1 MPNNIILVG
10 MPASGKTTIGNLL
23 AEKLSDY
30 TLIDT
35 DSLIE
40 KTQGMTITDIFKKY
54 SEDYFRKL
62 EHDTIQMICSGN
74 NKIISIGGG
83 AFENPHNRATL
94 LKFGK
99 VFYLKSNLDILY
111 YRISKDSTRPLLQ
124 NENPKQ
130 VLENLLSKREENY
143 KKAHYTIDTS
153 EMKEDEIVRF
163 IINETNSQSSNQR

>member
-23 AEKLSDY
+23 SEKLPDY

-40 KTQGMTITDIFKKY
+40 KTQGLSITEIFKKY

-62 EHDTIQMICSGN
+62 EYETIQMICSGGSK
-74 NKIISIGGG
+74 KIVSIGGG
-83 AFENPHNRATL
+83 AFENPNNRATL

-99 VFYLKSNLDILY
+99 VFYLKSDLDILY
-111 YRISKDSTRPLLQ
+111 YRISKDSSRPLLQ

-130 VLENLLSKREENY
+130 VLQNLLSKREENY
-143 KKAHYTIDTS
+143 KKAHYTIDTTAMS
-153 EMKEDEIVRF
+153 EDEIIRF
-163 IINETNSQSSNQR
+163 IINAANN